1 MKEKKTTKSRKA
13 LKILWGI
20 VAALVIIFIAL
31 MALVGGEPAQTMT
44 PEEIKASANEKD
56 LDIARSVW
64 SAQKYEMNLSEKIQ
78 GMGTGETS
86 LMDVYSYAGETKDF
100 AAELLSRVEEVDMDS
115 DVAKEYQETAH
126 EYIATIYVMANDIRE
141 YVDTQDAAS
150 LEAVQQNLQLIP
162 VAEAQFLDAR
172 TAYLKEAGYTDEEIA
187 QRPTLED
194 GE

>member
-31 MALVGGEPAQTMT
+31 MALVDGEPAQTMT

-115 DVAKEYQETAH
+115 DAAKEYQETAH

-162 VAEAQFLDAR
+162 VAEEQFLDTR
-172 TAYLKEAGYTDEEIA
+172 MAYLKEAGYTDEEIA

-194 GE
+194 SE